1 VTGFKIPA
9 GVLAQHIAVLGMVEY
24 WHHGTGQFA
33 NIEYCDF
40 CGYSKTHG
48 HGQQCIITRL
58 NTALDGATS
67 TSKGVE

>member
-1 VTGFKIPA
+1 MRAT
-9 GVLAQHIAVLGMVEY
+9 VLWDLVRDARTALGMVEY

-40 CGYSKTHG
+40 CSYSKTHG